1 VADRGVRRVV
11 LLATGGTIVTKLDAE
26 TGRTRPTL
34 GGDELVARLPL
45 PLDGIVLE
53 TEQVMNLPSYAIGP
67 REMGA
72 VARAVNRVLA
82 RRGVAGAVVTHGTT
96 TLEDTAFVTD
106 LLLRGEKPVVFTG
119 AMLNA
124 DQPDSDGPRNV
135 WNAARVA
142 ASPEA
147 RSLGALVCLMGD
159 ILAARDATKFHKT
172 APDTFT
178 GLEGGVLGRAD
189 PDRVTFYRRPFR
201 RRPFRVDGPVE
212 PVAFIAVV
220 PGMGDGL
227 LRAAIEQGARGI
239 VIQGLPGS
247 GGLPPSFVPGVEAAG
262 RAGIPVVL
270 TARSPLGRMPPYRAG
285 GTGGPL
291 AELGLIYA
299 GNLLPNKAWDLL
311 SVALAET
318 NDAERLRAIFAEV
331 AP

>member
-1 VADRGVRRVV
+1 MV
-11 LLATGGTIVTKLDAE
+11 LATGGTIVTRLDAE

-34 GGDELVARLPL
+34 SGDELVARLPL
-45 PLDGIVLE
+45 PLEGIAIE

-72 VARAVNRVLA
+72 IARAVNRALA
-82 RRGVAGAVVTHGTT
+82 RPDVAGAVVTHGTT
-96 TLEDTAFVTD
+96 TLEDTAFMTD
-106 LLLRGEKPVVFTG
+106 LLLQGEKPVVFTG

-135 WNAARVA
+135 WSAVRVA
-142 ASPEA
+142 ASAEA
-147 RSLGALVCLMGD
+147 RGLGALVCLMGE
-159 ILAARDATKFHKT
+159 ILAARDATKLHKT
-172 APDTFT
+172 APSTFSS
-178 GLEGGVLGRAD
+178 LEGGVLGRVD
-189 PDRVTFYRRPFR
+189 LDRVVFYRPPIR
-201 RRPFRVDGPVE
+201 RRTIRVDGPVE

-227 LRAAIEQGARGI
+227 VRAAVEQGARGI

-247 GGLPPSFVPGVEAAG
+247 GGLPPTFVPGVEAAL

-285 GTGGPL
+285 GTGSPL

-318 NDAERLRAIFAEV
+318 DDVERLRAIFADI